1 MLLWKTKRCGRIPAK
16 EIHLF
21 FSKLKPAVSKVWL
34 AAAAG
39 LLWSIVG
46 LMLCGLA
53 YEWLATV
60 PFHWAGS
67 LAATGIGLAFAFY
80 NLTFSKIAR
89 KNLER
94 LAQFPDQVCFF
105 AFQAWKSYLL
115 IALMVVFGFLLRRS
129 AIPRYWLS
137 VPYAAMGGALL
148 LASFQYYLFLWQV
161 LFPKKPR
168 P

>member
-1 MLLWKTKRCGRIPAK
+1 
-16 EIHLF
+16 LF

-39 LLWSIVG
+39 LMWSAVG

-53 YEWLATV
+53 YEWLAAV

-67 LAATGIGLAFAFY
+67 LGATGIGLAFAFY
-80 NLTFSKIAR
+80 NLTFSRIAR

-94 LAQFPDQVCFF
+94 LREFPDRVCFF

-115 IALMVVFGFLLRRS
+115 IVLMVMFGFMLRRS
-129 AIPRYWLS
+129 SIPRYWLS
-137 VPYAAMGGALL
+137 VPYTAIGGALL
-148 LASFQYYLFLWQV
+148 LASFQYHFHVWRV
-161 LFPKKPR
+161 LFPKNPG
-168 P
+168 PY

>member
-1 MLLWKTKRCGRIPAK
+1 M
-16 EIHLF
+16 F

-39 LLWSIVG
+39 LIWSAVG

-53 YEWLATV
+53 YEWLAAV

-67 LAATGIGLAFAFY
+67 LGATGIGLAFSFY
-80 NLTFSKIAR
+80 NLTFSRIVR

-94 LAQFPDQVCFF
+94 LREFPDRVCFF

-115 IALMVVFGFLLRRS
+115 IVLMVMFGFILRRS
-129 AIPRYWLS
+129 SIPRYWLS
-137 VPYAAMGGALL
+137 VPYTAIGGGLL
-148 LASFQYYLFLWQV
+148 LASFQYYFHVWRV
-161 LFPKKPR
+161 LFPKKPG
-168 P
+168 PY